1 MKTKQCSKCREVRP
15 AGEFGRRSDCAGYVS
30 ACRDCERAR
39 GREFSAKIRT
49 TDKGKFEAQRE
60 NAARRGIGFVLTFE
74 QWLAVWI
81 ESGKFS
87 ERGRGASKY
96 CMSRFGDKG
105 IYEVGNVF
113 IQTGKINVAE
123 GNLGKV
129 MNQKTKDKIA
139 AAHTGKPHPWSV
151 GENNPMHRTEVK
163 AKMSAAIGG
172 ANHYKARGVITP
184 SGFFATAKLAAEAL
198 GMKKPTVEWR
208 ARNNK
213 FGFSLPAIA

>member
-1 MKTKQCSKCREVRP
+1 MKTKRCSKCRETKPV
-15 AGEFGRRSDCAGYVS
+15 GEFGRRSDCAGYVS

-39 GREFSAKIRT
+39 GREFSAKIRA

-96 CMSRFGDKG
+96 CMSRFGDEG
-105 IYEVGNVF
+105 VYEVGNVF

-129 MNQKTKDKIA
+129 MKQETRDKIA

-151 GENNPMHRTEVK
+151 GENNPMHRPEVK

-184 SGFFATAKLAAEAL
+184 GGFFDTAKLASVAL
-198 GMKKPTVEWR
+198 GIPKSTIEWKAKYCR
-208 ARNNK
+208 D
-213 FGFSLPAIA
+213 GFSRPAIA